1 MKRRG
6 RTSIVETGFGAAGV
20 RRRGR
25 VRATAMPHAGFRQEE
40 INVMTWSTVLSLL
53 VTTVVFL
60 PSAQP
65 GRPVAPD
72 SGSPRVVRLTIA
84 PARLD
89 AARSLP
95 LLPGSEQQTDGDGAE
110 LYAKAVQALP
120 QGPKTDQVQ
129 QWLGVPLDEL
139 PAADV
144 QAILQQAK
152 TSLEL
157 AGQGA
162 KCRSCEWPPFQ
173 SGTMPTGLAEFRN
186 LARLLCLRARLQI
199 AQRQY
204 DDAVGTI
211 RTGLA
216 MARHVGE
223 SPTVVQGMVG
233 VAIAAMVL
241 RCAED
246 MAQAAGSPNLY
257 HAMQALPH
265 PLIDLNQPISAE
277 LKGLDANS
285 QYSEATRNMMRR
297 QMESSFDRVRQLMN
311 RLDGTVA
318 ALQYIEALRHHVATH
333 DGSLPARLGDIADVE
348 LAADEKSFAYRLD
361 ESMATLEVSPPQG
374 GRSKDA
380 VRYEITVAH

>member
-1 MKRRG
+1 M
-6 RTSIVETGFGAAGV
+6 TCSTIASLFTAIVA
-20 RRRGR
+20 
-25 VRATAMPHAGFRQEE
+25 
-40 INVMTWSTVLSLL
+40 L
-53 VTTVVFL
+53 L

-65 GRPVAPD
+65 GRPAAPD
-72 SGSPRVVRLTIA
+72 PESARVVSLAIA
-84 PARLD
+84 PAQFD
-89 AARSLP
+89 AATTLS
-95 LLPGSEQQTDGDGAE
+95 LLPRPEELTDGDGAE
-110 LYAKAVQALP
+110 LYARAVQALP
-120 QGPKTDQVQ
+120 QGLDFDQVQ
-129 QWLGVPLDEL
+129 RWLGAPLRGL
-139 PAADV
+139 PQADV
-144 QAILQQAK
+144 QAVLQQAK

-157 AGQGA
+157 ASQGA

-173 SGTMPTGLAEFRN
+173 SGTMPAGLAEFRD

-204 DDAVGTI
+204 GDAVGTI
-211 RTGLA
+211 QTGLA

-246 MAQAAGSPNLY
+246 MAQAPGSPNLY

-277 LKGLDANS
+277 LKSLDANS

-297 QMESSFDRVRQLMN
+297 QMESSFGRVRQLMN
-311 RLDGTVA
+311 RLDGTVI
-318 ALQYIEALRHHVATH
+318 ALQCIEALRHHVTTH
-333 DGSLPARLGDIADVE
+333 DGALPARLADIADVKASAE
-348 LAADEKSFAYRLD
+348 GTPLTYRLD
-361 ESMATLEVSPPQG
+361 GSKAILEVSPPKG

-380 VRYEITVAH
+380 VHYEITVAR

>member
-1 MKRRG
+1 
-6 RTSIVETGFGAAGV
+6 
-20 RRRGR
+20 
-25 VRATAMPHAGFRQEE
+25 MPHAGFRQEE

-89 AARSLP
+89 AARSLS

-162 KCRSCEWPPFQ
+162 KCKSCEWPPFQ
-173 SGTMPTGLAEFRN
+173 SGTMPTGLAEYRD

-199 AQRQY
+199 VQRQY
-204 DDAVGTI
+204 DDAIGTI

-361 ESMATLEVSPPQG
+361 ESMATLEVSPPKG